1 MKARLSKRKRPGLQ
15 VSSMYRSPLRS
26 RHHSVIESI
35 ALPPDLMGVV
45 HHAGVSRLFEC
56 ADDQEAIEK
65 AMQFIDG
72 RDVELW
78 EKSRCVVR
86 FARTSGK

>member
-1 MKARLSKRKRPGLQ
+1 ME
-15 VSSMYRSPLRS
+15 YRVFFL
-26 RHHSVIESI
+26 ESDPYI
-35 ALPPDLMGVV
+35 TQPPQFL
-45 HHAGVSRLFEC
+45 EC

-65 AMQFIDG
+65 AKQFIDG
-72 RDVELW
+72 RDIELW